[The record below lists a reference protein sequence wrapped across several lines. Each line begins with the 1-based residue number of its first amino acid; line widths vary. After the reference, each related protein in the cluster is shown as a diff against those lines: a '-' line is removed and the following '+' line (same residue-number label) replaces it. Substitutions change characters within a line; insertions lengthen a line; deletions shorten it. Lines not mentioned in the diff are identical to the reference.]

1 MNFRP
6 MLIANGALVAFM
18 AGVSAW
24 FWNAIPEGAQI
35 PVHWNLQG
43 EVDRYGS
50 KEEALLFVPLLA
62 LGITALMWFLPR
74 LDPRRA
80 NIEASGKF
88 WTAATVGVVAFM
100 AYMHTLLA
108 LAASGMKIDIMSAL
122 IPGMAA
128 LFIALGNYLGKT
140 RSNWFGGVR
149 TPWTMSSDYS
159 WEKTHRWTG
168 RLFVVTGLAAI
179 AVWLVAD
186 PWIAFIVMIGG
197 VLGSVVAGIV
207 MSYIFWRDDP
217 DRQADANG
225 HGA

>member
-6 MLIANGALVAFM
+6 MLIVNGALVAYM

-50 KEEALLFVPLLA
+50 KEEALLFVPVIA
-62 LGITALMWFLPR
+62 LGITFLMWFLPR

-88 WTAATVGVVAFM
+88 WNAATIGVVAFL

-108 LAASGMKIDIMSAL
+108 LSASGTNIDITSAL
-122 IPGMAA
+122 IPGMAV

-149 TPWTMSSDYS
+149 TPWTMSSEYS

-168 RLFVVTGLAAI
+168 RLFVATGLAAI

-186 PWIAFIVMIGG
+186 PWIAFFVMIGG
-197 VLGSVVAGIV
+197 VLASAIAGIV
-207 MSYIFWRDDP
+207 LSYFFWRGDP
-217 DRQADANG
+217 DRAADANG